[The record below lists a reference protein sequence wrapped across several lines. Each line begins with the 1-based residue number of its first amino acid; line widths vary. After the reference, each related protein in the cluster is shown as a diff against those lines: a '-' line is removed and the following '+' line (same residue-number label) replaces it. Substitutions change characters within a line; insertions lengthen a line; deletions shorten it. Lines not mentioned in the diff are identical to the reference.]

1 MVREIAL
8 ICEKLGQLGELEG
21 WLLLQLMHFVRLPT
35 VCEYLFVAAE
45 VGGVTYLL
53 ASLASEGIGSL
64 CFRVED

>member
-1 MVREIAL
+1 
-8 ICEKLGQLGELEG
+8 LGELEG
-21 WLLLQLMHFVRLPT
+21 WLLFQLTHFVRLPT

-64 CFRVED
+64 GFRVED